1 MKKIAPF
8 IMLVMCCLLCCLPL
22 AACDTDEEP
31 EPRDFITDELHCIVS
46 LPQEYDIF
54 YVDEQKYQTAD
65 MFDIDLYSAD
75 TVNGKPKKDGF
86 DYFNVLRNE
95 PFRILTPEG
104 IIQNK
109 RADGQTLCY
118 WKLNDELYNSSDSYE
133 SEQIFTCSQDTE
145 ITPVYYGFRPVG
157 MALVPA
163 DEEYNPLVSDDEI
176 IAAVEGRTEE
186 QKDVYYLYGVYDFEP
201 YEQFWRKNITVNK
214 WTINFVAHNEGNYT
228 NRYYKI
234 NAEISVGNLFK
245 DNRFVI
251 LQLCK
256 IEQHGYM
263 LYGYKNGFDVITG
276 MGTIIPL
283 GKHSLNLTFA
293 E

>member
-1 MKKIAPF
+1 MKKIALF
-8 IMLVMCCLLCCLPL
+8 IMAVMCIFCCLPL
-22 AACDTDEEP
+22 AACDTDKEP
-31 EPRDFITDELHCIVS
+31 EPKDFITDELHCIVS

-54 YVDEQKYQTAD
+54 YVDEQKYQTVD
-65 MFDIDLYSAD
+65 MYGKDLYNAD

-95 PFRILTPEG
+95 PFRILTPLG

-118 WKLNDELYNSSDSYE
+118 WKLNDDLYNSSDSYK

-145 ITPVYYGFRPVG
+145 ITPIYYDFRPVG
-157 MALVPA
+157 IVLVPA
-163 DEEYNPLVSDDEI
+163 GEEYNPLVSDDEI
-176 IAAVEGRTEE
+176 IAAVEGTTEE
-186 QKDVYYLYGVYDFEP
+186 QKNVYYLYGVYDFEP

-214 WTINFVAHNEGNYT
+214 WAVNFCVHNEGGYT
-228 NRYYKI
+228 NRYCEI

-245 DNRFVI
+245 DSRFVM

-263 LYGYKNGFDVITG
+263 LYGSKSGFDGVITG
-276 MGTIIPL
+276 TGIICAI
-283 GKHSLNLTFA
+283 GKNSLKLTFV